1 MKIEKISVGALQV
14 NCYILLDENTK
25 KAIVIDP
32 GDDADR
38 IYKKLTNELDVE
50 CVAILLTHGHFD
62 HIMGVNGLKGLTGA
76 PVWAGADEHRLLSD
90 AELNVSERIR
100 RATEIVPDRLLK
112 DGERVDISGLS
123 FKVIFTPG
131 HTEGSV
137 CYYFDKEKVLITGD
151 TLFRYG
157 YGRTDLPTGNESELF
172 SSITNRLFNLPP
184 ETICYPGH
192 GEATDI
198 ATERNNFGL

>member
-1 MKIEKISVGALQV
+1 MTIEKISVGALQV
-14 NCYILLDENTK
+14 NCYILFDENTK

-38 IYKKLTNELDVE
+38 TYKKLKNELNVE

-62 HIMGVNGLKGLTGA
+62 HIMGVEELKRLTGA
-76 PVWAGADEHRLLSD
+76 AVWAGADEYRLLTD
-90 AELNVSERIR
+90 ADINVSKRIR
-100 RATEIVPDRLLK
+100 RATEIIPDRLLK
-112 DGERVDISGLS
+112 DGERIEISGLS

-137 CYYFDKEKVLITGD
+137 CYYFEKEKVLITGD
-151 TLFRYG
+151 TLFRFG
-157 YGRTDLPTGNESELF
+157 YGRTDLPTGSEAALF
-172 SSITNRLFNLPP
+172 SSITQRLFNLPP
-184 ETICYPGH
+184 DTKCYPGH

>member
-1 MKIEKISVGALQV
+1 M
-14 NCYILLDENTK
+14 
-25 KAIVIDP
+25 
-32 GDDADR
+32 
-38 IYKKLTNELDVE
+38 
-50 CVAILLTHGHFD
+50 
-62 HIMGVNGLKGLTGA
+62 
-76 PVWAGADEHRLLSD
+76 
-90 AELNVSERIR
+90 
-100 RATEIVPDRLLK
+100 
-112 DGERVDISGLS
+112 
-123 FKVIFTPG
+123 IFTPG